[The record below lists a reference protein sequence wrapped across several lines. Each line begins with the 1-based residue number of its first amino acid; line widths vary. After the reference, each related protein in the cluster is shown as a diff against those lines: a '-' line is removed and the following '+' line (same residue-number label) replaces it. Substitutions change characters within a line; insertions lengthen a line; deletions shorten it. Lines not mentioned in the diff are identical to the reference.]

1 MNRHRSHWLAIG
13 VLVATSLA
21 GIFVM
26 VTLGGFDT
34 PSSGDPAASSFGP
47 VGLNLF
53 FMGVL
58 LLFGAKILRMRSLR
72 GRTRHA
78 SHPASTTPTGA
89 TVRI

>member
-1 MNRHRSHWLAIG
+1 MNRHRSRWLAIAL
-13 VLVATSLA
+13 LVATCLA

-26 VTLGGFDT
+26 VTLGGFDA

-47 VGLNLF
+47 ASLTLF

-58 LLFGAKILRMRSLR
+58 LLLGAKILRIRSLR
-72 GRTRHA
+72 ARTRHA
-78 SHPASTTPTGA
+78 SRSASTTPTGA